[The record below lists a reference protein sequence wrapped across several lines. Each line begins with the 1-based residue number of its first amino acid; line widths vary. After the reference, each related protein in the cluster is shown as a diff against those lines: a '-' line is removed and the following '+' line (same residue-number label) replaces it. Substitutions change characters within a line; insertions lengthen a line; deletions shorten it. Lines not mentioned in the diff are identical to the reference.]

1 MELKKFKKG
10 EVIFKEGDYE
20 SLMYDIRWGKVG
32 VYTNYGTAEERLLKE
47 LEAEEVFGEMGLIDA
62 SPRSATAVALEKDVQ
77 CAVIDKEDFAEYFR
91 TRPAKIFRIMQ
102 LMSQRIREL
111 TQEVESLSQK

>member
-10 EVIFKEGDYE
+10 EVIFKEGTYE
-20 SLMYDIRWGKVG
+20 NLMYDIRWGRIG
-32 VYTNYGTAEERLLKE
+32 IYTNYGTGEERLLKE
-47 LEAEEVFGEMGLIDA
+47 LDADEVFGEMGMIDA
-62 SPRSATAVALEKDVQ
+62 SPRSATAVALENNVQ
-77 CAVIDKEDFAEYFR
+77 CAVINKEDFAEYFN

-111 TQEVESLSQK
+111 TKEVESLSQK

>member
-10 EVIFKEGDYE
+10 EVIFKEGAYE

-32 VYTNYGTAEERLLKE
+32 IYANYGTGDERLLKE

-62 SPRSATAVALEKDVQ
+62 SPRSATAVALENNVQ
-77 CAVIDKEDFAEYFR
+77 CAVINKDDFAVYFSKK
-91 TRPAKIFRIMQ
+91 PAKIFRIMQ

-111 TQEVESLSQK
+111 TKEVESLSKK